1 MGFNMA
7 KCERYVPFRLIVPL
21 AHVKSIVL
29 ANLWLINN
37 YVYVLLVNNGT
48 FEVTKH
54 CFTYFI

>member
-21 AHVKSIVL
+21 ARVKSIVF
-29 ANLWLINN
+29 ANVWLINN

-48 FEVTKH
+48 FEVT
-54 CFTYFI
+54 